1 MCLAGGSAPL
11 RSGARDGP
19 TARDARWS
27 LQQIAS
33 HDASLLRFVRYDIP
47 GVNTP
52 MLYFGML
59 FAMFCWH
66 VEDSHMY
73 SISYLHE
80 GAPRRLWHG
89 FIATP
94 LISSCE
100 LTRGAKDVV
109 RRLAAP
115 GLIN

>member
-1 MCLAGGSAPL
+1 MHPAQGGILDRKREDLKPFDDCSSVEKL
-11 RSGARDGP
+11 C
-19 TARDARWS
+19 
-27 LQQIAS
+27 AS

-80 GAPRRLWHG
+80 GAPHRLWHG

-94 LISSCE
+94 LISSC
-100 LTRGAKDVV
+100 
-109 RRLAAP
+109 
-115 GLIN
+115 